1 MLLADRHALFREA
14 VRAVLESEAEIHDRG
29 GQHGARGRRGIGAD
43 APHVAIL
50 DADLPM
56 SNSPQ
61 TTAAIKANAPD
72 CHVLVLSAREDYRG
86 LVEVLD
92 AGASGYLTRESP
104 LADLI
109 HATRAIHRGDT
120 LVPPTMLG
128 PLLTGLLRRKRDH
141 DEAFERITRLT
152 VREREVLALLAQ
164 GSDNDSIARTLVISP
179 QTARTHIQNILG
191 KLGCTRG
198 SKPPRSSPAAACCRT
213 SSERRGCERLSVRR
227 GRGASPLTRPLRRL
241 VPADP
246 SDRLGKALAERDL
259 WRPPESIARE
269 GCIRPT
275 ILGVVHRT
283 VRVDDRRAGAR
294 ERTDQLCELRH
305 RHLFGTAEIHGA
317 GRIGAEESPIPSM
330 RSST

>member
-1 MLLADRHALFREA
+1 MSEPSETIRVLLADRHALFREA
-14 VRAVLESEAEIHDRG
+14 VRAVLESEAEIHV
-29 GQHGARGRRGIGAD
+29 IGEASTGPE
-43 APHVAIL
+43 AVAESERTLPHVAIL

-164 GSDNDSIARTLVISP
+164 GSDNDSIARALVISP

-191 KLGCTRG
+191 KLGVHSRLE
-198 SKPPRSSPAAACCRT
+198 AAAFVTR
-213 SSERRGCERLSVRR
+213 SGMLQNLVR
-227 GRGASPLTRPLRRL
+227 
-241 VPADP
+241 
-246 SDRLGKALAERDL
+246 AE
-259 WRPPESIARE
+259 
-269 GCIRPT
+269 
-275 ILGVVHRT
+275 GVN
-283 VRVDDRRAGAR
+283 A
-294 ERTDQLCELRH
+294 
-305 RHLFGTAEIHGA
+305 
-317 GRIGAEESPIPSM
+317 
-330 RSST
+330 